1 MALVHMV
8 IVSLLSV
15 TRVKI
20 QYWPS
25 FMNYKRRQL
34 TSHSLQLASNKQID
48 ILQKGRP
55 VSCIYSV
62 QFSYAYYFQLI
73 PCRFKYLF
81 QHLLEKISWGPMAL
95 A

>member
-34 TSHSLQLASNKQID
+34 TSHSLQQASEKRVD
-48 ILQKGRP
+48 IFQKGRP
-55 VSCIYSV
+55 V
-62 QFSYAYYFQLI
+62 
-73 PCRFKYLF
+73 
-81 QHLLEKISWGPMAL
+81 
-95 A
+95 